1 MQSKINFKSGLFT
14 GSVLGILLLF
24 FGYYTFQK
32 ITTKAEDI
40 ANIDLYQFEYVDL
53 DGKNISL
60 SDYQGKHLLVNFWAT
75 WCAPCIKEFPVLNEA
90 HQLLKEDFV
99 FVMVSDQSINK
110 IKAFTETKPYSFI
123 YLKTNNLLLK
133 GIATVPQ
140 TFVFDKTGIKKQ
152 HHPTIFEGS
161 AQSIADTLQKWIK
174 K

>member
-14 GSVLGILLLF
+14 GSVLGILLLV

-90 HQLLKEDFV
+90 HQLLKEDFI

-110 IKAFTETKPYSFI
+110 IKAFTETKPYSL
-123 YLKTNNLLLK
+123 YLSK
-133 GIATVPQ
+133 I
-140 TFVFDKTGIKKQ
+140 
-152 HHPTIFEGS
+152 
-161 AQSIADTLQKWIK
+161 
-174 K
+174 

>member
-14 GSVLGILLLF
+14 GSVLGILLLV

-75 WCAPCIKEFPVLNEA
+75 WCAPCIKEFSVLNEA

-110 IKAFTETKPYSFI
+110 IKAFTETKPYSL
-123 YLKTNNLLLK
+123 YLSK
-133 GIATVPQ
+133 I
-140 TFVFDKTGIKKQ
+140 
-152 HHPTIFEGS
+152 
-161 AQSIADTLQKWIK
+161 
-174 K
+174 